1 MLHEGLSIK
10 LKAEEVQPFY
20 KHNAML
26 HYTYTVYLA
35 CLWLILR
42 ATDISDYTPLKQ

>member
-10 LKAEEVQPFY
+10 LKAEEVQTLY

-26 HYTYTVYLA
+26 HYTYIAYLV
-35 CLWLILR
+35 CLWLI
-42 ATDISDYTPLKQ
+42 